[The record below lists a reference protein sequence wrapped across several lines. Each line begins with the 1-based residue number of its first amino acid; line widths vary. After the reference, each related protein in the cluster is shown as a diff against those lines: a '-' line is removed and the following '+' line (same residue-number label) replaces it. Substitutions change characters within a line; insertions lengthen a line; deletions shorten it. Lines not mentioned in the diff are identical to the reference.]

1 MEQHE
6 LKQKIQKARKTYN
19 NIKSYDD
26 ELDIVYS
33 LLDYAKPIE
42 KEIIQE
48 FQKVLK
54 ELCDLYNDRFPFYYK
69 NGVLNKNEF
78 QKLFLSL
85 ITTKNGFNSAIK
97 DAIDKMTD
105 KVNQLQRNRLT
116 AWLILD
122 YELTAQ
128 KTSKSVGLDY
138 NKYSEFITQQHKEEI
153 VKQSWCKDGKTFL
166 ERIDDNT
173 QTMNRQLRA
182 VILEGIEKGWTTK
195 QMSEHFRKIT
205 GMAAYKA
212 ARLIR
217 TETMAVYSKV
227 TKEIFL
233 ERGIEYIE
241 IIGDALCG
249 GICLD
254 YVGEAVPLR
263 EAAVGFDLPP
273 YHPNCACSFCAYT
286 EFEDI
291 TDFVEIHDFE

>member
-1 MEQHE
+1 MEQHNHE
-6 LKQKIQKARKTYN
+6 KKQKARKAYN
-19 NIKSYDD
+19 NIESYDD

-33 LLDYAKPIE
+33 LLRRAKPVE
-42 KEIIQE
+42 KEIIKE
-48 FQKVLK
+48 FQKILM
-54 ELCDLYNDRFPFYYK
+54 ELCDLYNDIFPFYYT
-69 NGVLNKNEF
+69 NGVLNKKEF
-78 QKLFLSL
+78 QKLLLSL
-85 ITTKNGFNSAIK
+85 ITTKSGLNSEIK

-105 KVNQLQRNRLT
+105 KVNQLQRNKLM
-116 AWLILD
+116 AWLILE

-138 NKYSEFITQQHKEEI
+138 NKYNEFLTQQHKEEI
-153 VKQSWCKDGKTFL
+153 VRQSWCKDGKTFL

-173 QTMNRQLRA
+173 KTMNRQLRTT
-182 VILEGIEKGWTTK
+182 ILEGIEKGWTIE
-195 QMSEHFRKIT
+195 QMSEHFRRIT
-205 GMAAYKA
+205 GIAANKA

-241 IIGDALCG
+241 IIGDAICG

-263 EAAVGFDLPP
+263 DAAVGIDLPP
-273 YHPNCACSFCAYT
+273 YHPNCACSFCSYT

-291 TDFVEIHDFE
+291 TNFVEIYDFE

>member
-1 MEQHE
+1 MDQHNHE
-6 LKQKIQKARKTYN
+6 KKQKARKAYN
-19 NIKSYDD
+19 NIESYDD
-26 ELDIVYS
+26 ELDIIYS
-33 LLDYAKPIE
+33 LLRHTKKIE
-42 KEIIQE
+42 KEITQE
-48 FQKVLK
+48 FQKVLE
-54 ELCDLYNDRFPFYYK
+54 ELCELYKEAFPFYYK

-78 QKLFLSL
+78 QKLLLTL
-85 ITTKNGFNSAIK
+85 ITSGGLKSDIQEAL
-97 DAIDKMTD
+97 DRMTH
-105 KVNQLQRNRLT
+105 KVDQLQRNRLM

-128 KTSKSVGLDY
+128 KTAKSVGLDY
-138 NKYSEFITQQHKEEI
+138 AKYNEFITQQHKEEI

-166 ERIDDNT
+166 DRIEDNT
-173 QTMNRQLRA
+173 RTMSVQLRLA
-182 VILEGIEKGWTTK
+182 ILEGVKKGWTLE
-195 QMSEHFRKIT
+195 QMSEYFRKIT
-205 GMAAYKA
+205 GMAANKA

-241 IIGDALCG
+241 IIGDAICG

-263 EAAVGFDLPP
+263 DAAVGIDLPP
-273 YHPNCACSFCAYT
+273 YHPNCACSFCSYT

-291 TDFVEIHDFE
+291 DIRDFVEIYD

>member
-1 MEQHE
+1 MEQHNHE
-6 LKQKIQKARKTYN
+6 QKSQKARKTYN
-19 NIKSYDD
+19 NIESYDD

-33 LLDYAKPIE
+33 LLRRAKPVE

-48 FQKVLK
+48 FQKILM
-54 ELCDLYNDRFPFYYK
+54 ELCDLYNDIFPFYYT
-69 NGVLNKNEF
+69 NGVLNKKEF
-78 QKLFLSL
+78 QKLVLSL
-85 ITTKNGFNSAIK
+85 VTSKGGLTSEIK
-97 DAIDKMTD
+97 EVINKLT
-105 KVNQLQRNRLT
+105 NQVEELQRNKLM

-122 YELTAQ
+122 YELTAK
-128 KTSKSVGLDY
+128 KTAESVGLDY
-138 NKYSEFITQQHKEEI
+138 RKYNEFLTRQDKQEIITQP
-153 VKQSWCKDGKTFL
+153 WCKDGKTFL
-166 ERIDDNT
+166 TRIYDNT
-173 QTMNRQLRA
+173 HDMDLKLRTI
-182 VILEGIEKGWTTK
+182 ILEGIYKGWTLE
-195 QMSEHFRKIT
+195 QMSEHFRRIT
-205 GMAAYKA
+205 GVAASKA

-241 IIGDALCG
+241 IIGDAICG

-263 EAAVGFDLPP
+263 DAAVGIDLPP

-291 TDFVEIHDFE
+291 TNYD